1 MNLQDG
7 HHEPDLHWYM
17 RSLEDVAVATME
29 SLGVNAPGRV
39 DGLTGAWANTRGM
52 PGDVGTQSRHPKDG
66 GIEGREHKLAAIGVR
81 ARRWV
86 TYHGMALNVD
96 PDLRHFR
103 AIVPCGIGD
112 RPVGSVAQMLRG
124 VGGIVSQ
131 LDDGLGPPTTSDDD
145 AWSADEAL
153 MRRCRAAMLDGFEDV
168 FSVSLRPIH
177 GTPFVVE
184 GDDGRDDV
192 GGTMALSR
200 MKKAELVAEAA
211 TRGLNSAGTVQEL
224 RERLKMARLSG

>member
-1 MNLQDG
+1 M
-7 HHEPDLHWYM
+7 HASRP
-17 RSLEDVAVATME
+17 
-29 SLGVNAPGRV
+29 LGPRAKGR
-39 DGLTGAWANTRGM
+39 
-52 PGDVGTQSRHPKDG
+52 
-66 GIEGREHKLAAIGVR
+66 VR

-131 LDDGLGPPTTSDDD
+131 LDDGLGAPSCQDDD

-168 FSVSLRPIH
+168 FSVSLMPRRLRAFLRKTSADMPVPCPCMVLGSAPAGLL
-177 GTPFVVE
+177 GTC
-184 GDDGRDDV
+184 
-192 GGTMALSR
+192 
-200 MKKAELVAEAA
+200 VAPCV
-211 TRGLNSAGTVQEL
+211 TG
-224 RERLKMARLSG
+224 